1 MVFKGSAVALVTPFD
16 KQGKVNYFSLKS
28 LIDYQLANGTNAI
41 VILGTTG
48 ESSTISFEEREKIIK
63 FSISLTKGKI
73 PIIVGT
79 GSNSTQTS
87 IALTKQA
94 EDLGADA
101 VLVVTP
107 YYNKCNQ
114 EGLFKHYT
122 QIASATSLPI
132 ILYNVPSRT
141 SVNIQPETV
150 IKLSKIKNIVGI
162 KEASGNMAQI
172 AEICQKKPSKFSL
185 YSGDDILSLPMF
197 SMGASGIISV
207 TANAYPEQIAYLAS
221 YALNGDYYNA
231 LKMHNKLY
239 NINKALFLDVNPI
252 CIKHYLN
259 LLGFS
264 VGKPRLPL
272 TEANPELKKK
282 LLEVK
287 NLYEN

>member
-73 PIIVGT
+73 PLLVGT

-114 EGLFKHYT
+114 EGLFKHYR
-122 QIASATSLPI
+122 QIANATSLPI

-141 SVNIQPETV
+141 GVNIQPETV

-172 AEICQKKPSKFSL
+172 AEICQKKASKFSL

-231 LKMHNKLY
+231 LKIHNKLY
-239 NINKALFLDVNPI
+239 DINKALFLDVNPI

-264 VGKPRLPL
+264 VGNPRLPL
-272 TEANPELKKK
+272 TEASPELKKK